1 MGGSSIQGHPRVDIL
16 IGHAVPIYQAV
27 LAATIRGLRPH
38 LIVHRAKPEEL
49 GPLVCR
55 LQPALVICSSV
66 GEVTVQRGTSWAVLY
81 PDERDEM
88 IVTTHQSSRTVPHAN
103 ISALLHLLDSELGL

>member
-1 MGGSSIQGHPRVDIL
+1 MGGSSIQRYSRVDIL
-16 IGHAVPIYQAV
+16 IGHAVPIYQEV
-27 LAATIRGLRPH
+27 LAATIRDLRPH
-38 LIVHRAKPEEL
+38 LIVQRAAPEEL

-55 LQPALVICSSV
+55 LQPALVICSSARD
-66 GEVTVQRGTSWAVLY
+66 VTSQRGTSWAILY

-88 IVTTHQSSRTVPHAN
+88 IVTTPRSCRTIPHAN